1 MLVPD
6 ARFRAGV
13 QVGMQARADR
23 YAGLQVIGLQIAVF
37 ARCVCLGRGL
47 ATVEHS
53 DESVGPS

>member
-1 MLVPD
+1 
-6 ARFRAGV
+6 
-13 QVGMQARADR
+13 MQARADR